1 MRPKIRFEVFKRDG
15 FCCAYCNR
23 SVPEV
28 VLEVDHIIP
37 RAEGGGDEMENLIT
51 ACWDCNRGK
60 GATLLDSRAPVLDIE
75 TQTDLINEK
84 ERQIKAYGEAKTEQ
98 RERRNAEFEEVWNYW
113 FTIWNIEG
121 TVPRYYTPHE
131 NALRKWID
139 KLGTAE
145 VMDAMDVSEAKFN
158 RLNTNA
164 VRYLA
169 GICKWKMLEKENRV
183 ALCTYCNKRVELDP
197 GDDPNAGWFHVACKE
212 ASG

>member
-1 MRPKIRFEVFKRDG
+1 VRPKIRFEVFKRDG
-15 FCCAYCNR
+15 FTCAYCNR
-23 SVPEV
+23 KTPDV

-37 RAEGGGDEMENLIT
+37 RAEGGDDELENLVT

-84 ERQIKAYGEAKTEQ
+84 ERQIKAYGEAKREQ

-113 FTIWNIEG
+113 FAIWNVE
-121 TVPRYYTPHE
+121 TVERWKTPHE
-131 NALRKWID
+131 NALRRWIER
-139 KLGTAE
+139 LGTAE
-145 VMDAMDVSEAKFN
+145 VMDAMDATRTKFN
-158 RLNTNA
+158 WLNSNP

-169 GICKWKMLEKENRV
+169 GICKWKILEQENRV
-183 ALCTYCNKRVELDP
+183 ALCTLCGKRLELEA
-197 GDDPNAGWFHVACKE
+197 GDDPGAGWYHVECKE